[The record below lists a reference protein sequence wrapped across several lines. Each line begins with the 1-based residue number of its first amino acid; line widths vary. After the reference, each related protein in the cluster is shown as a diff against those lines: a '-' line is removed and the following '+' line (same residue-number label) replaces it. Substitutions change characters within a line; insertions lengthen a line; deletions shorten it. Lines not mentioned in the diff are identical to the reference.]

1 MDVKRDSNCFACG
14 KDNPIGLHLKIKQTN
29 GIAKAE
35 FIPTSHYEGYSGYI
49 HGGIISALLD
59 EVIVWA
65 AKSIGIKAMTAE
77 LSVRFKKPVPVDKPI
92 IIEGKITDIR
102 KKLLYGEA
110 RIYSEENKVLA
121 TATGKLVGME

>member
-1 MDVKRDSNCFACG
+1 MDVKRNSNCFACG
-14 KDNPIGLHLKIKQTN
+14 KDNPIGLHLEVDSQE
-29 GIAKAE
+29 GMAKVE
-35 FIPTSHYEGYSGYI
+35 FTPTSPYEGYSGYI

-65 AKSIGIKAMTAE
+65 AKSIGIKAVTAE